1 MYNAPSPLLLS
12 RTAEAAYWA
21 GRYLERAEGTA
32 RLIKTHADL
41 IMDLPRSA
49 GLGWGPLLA
58 LVGVDPRIAARHL
71 DATEE
76 VVVAHLVSDL
86 ANPSSVRAS
95 IAAVHRNLR
104 VTRSV
109 MPVEAAEVLTEL
121 HHFVQETAEQAGDRR
136 TRNAWLVTVMRS
148 CQTLS
153 GILAETMTHD
163 DAYCFFTVGRR
174 LERIDLTARVLDVQS
189 GVLTGNGD
197 DRLGP
202 YQEICWTA
210 ALRSVSALQSFRRRG
225 VSSSGRETISFLLQD
240 PKSPRSVDSCLV
252 ESSRWLLEVPRHEA
266 AMAACASI
274 AAMVESVDVDE
285 LVDGALHRFADSLQ
299 EATAAF
305 HEQISATWFV
315 STETAVLG

>member
-49 GLGWGPLLA
+49 GVGWGPLLA
-58 LVGVDPRIAARHL
+58 LVGVDPPLEPLHF
-71 DATEE
+71 DMTEE
-76 VVVAHLVSDL
+76 FVVGHLVSDL
-86 ANPSSVRAS
+86 SNPSSVRAS

-121 HHFVQETAEQAGDRR
+121 HHFVQENANQTLDRR
-136 TRNAWLVTVMRS
+136 TRNAWLVSVIRS

-174 LERIDLTARVLDVQS
+174 LERVDLTARVLDVQAN
-189 GVLTGNGD
+189 VLTGHRNAQS
-197 DRLGP
+197 GP
-202 YQEICWTA
+202 YSEICWTA

-225 VSSSGRETISFLLQD
+225 VTSSGTETIAFLLQD
-240 PKSPRSVDSCLV
+240 PKSPRTVESCLV
-252 ESSRWLLEVPRHEA
+252 ESSRWLLEVPRHED
-266 AMAACASI
+266 AMAACTAI
-274 AAMVESVDVDE
+274 AAKVESVDIDD
-285 LVDGALHRFADSLQ
+285 LVNGGLHAFAEELQ
-299 EATAAF
+299 EGIAEFHDQIAT
-305 HEQISATWFV
+305 TWFARAE
-315 STETAVLG
+315 SAVLN

>member
-1 MYNAPSPLLLS
+1 MYVAPSPLLLS

-41 IMDLPRSA
+41 IIDLPRSA

-58 LVGVDPRIAARHL
+58 VVGVDPRFAGNHPN
-71 DATEE
+71 ATEE
-76 VVVAHLVSDL
+76 IVVGHLAADEGNS
-86 ANPSSVRAS
+86 SSVRS
-95 IAAVHRNLR
+95 SVAAVHRNLR

-121 HHFVQETAEQAGDRR
+121 HHFVQDGAEQAVDRR
-136 TRNAWLVTVMRS
+136 TRNAWLTSVIRG

-174 LERIDLTARVLDVQS
+174 IERADLTARVLDVQS
-189 GVLTGNGD
+189 GVLTGRDG

-202 YQEICWTA
+202 YHEICWTA

-225 VSSSGRETISFLLQD
+225 VSSSGRETIAFLLHD
-240 PKSPRSVDSCLV
+240 PKSPRTIEACLV

-274 AAMVESVDVDE
+274 AAKLQETDVDE
-285 LVDGALHRFADSLQ
+285 LVDGNLHRFSEELQ
-299 EATAAF
+299 EAIAEF
-305 HEQISATWFV
+305 HSVIEATWFSPSHATV
-315 STETAVLG
+315 GG